1 MVRLASFLGL
11 FLLLALP
18 AAAAEDA
25 HSKWLKAQE
34 IYLRENYFHMNW
46 KKTAS
51 GLQFLAPKTS
61 ENPPAENQSGARPQS
76 DSVVT
81 VHYEGKLI
89 TGKVFD
95 SSYAKNQ
102 PLTIALQEVVPGWR
116 EAIPMMRPG
125 ETWQFVLPAE
135 LGYGDAP
142 IGPIPAG
149 SVLIFKIEL
158 LKFERQFLN

>member
-1 MVRLASFLGL
+1 MARFAKFLGL

-25 HSKWLKAQE
+25 QTKWLKAQE

-46 KKTAS
+46 KKTPS
-51 GLQFLAPKTS
+51 GLQYLAPKTS
-61 ENPPAENQSGARPQS
+61 ENPDGAHPQS

-81 VHYEGKLI
+81 VNYEGKLI

-149 SVLIFKIEL
+149 SVLVFKIEL

>member
-1 MVRLASFLGL
+1 MARIAPFLGL
-11 FLLLALP
+11 FLALALP
-18 AAAAEDA
+18 AMAAEDA

-46 KKTAS
+46 KKTPS
-51 GLQFLAPKTS
+51 GLQFLPPKVR
-61 ENPPAENQSGARPQS
+61 ENPDAAQPQS

-81 VHYEGKLI
+81 VHYEGKFI
-89 TGKVFD
+89 TGRVFD
-95 SSYAKNQ
+95 SSYAKKT
-102 PLTIALQEVVPGWR
+102 PLTISLQEVVPGWR

-149 SVLIFKIEL
+149 SALVFKIEL
-158 LKFERQFLN
+158 LKFERPFLN

>member
-1 MVRLASFLGL
+1 MAHFAKICGL

-18 AAAAEDA
+18 AMAAEDA

-46 KKTAS
+46 KKTPS
-51 GLQFLAPKTS
+51 GLQFLAPKAR
-61 ENPPAENQSGARPQS
+61 ENPAADQPQS

-81 VHYEGKLI
+81 VHYEGKFI
-89 TGKVFD
+89 TGRVFD
-95 SSYAKNQ
+95 SSYAKGK
-102 PLTIALQEVVPGWR
+102 PLTISLQEVVPGWR

-135 LGYGDAP
+135 LGYGDAAM
-142 IGPIPAG
+142 GPFPAG
-149 SVLIFKIEL
+149 SALIFKIEL
-158 LKFERQFLN
+158 LKFERAFLN